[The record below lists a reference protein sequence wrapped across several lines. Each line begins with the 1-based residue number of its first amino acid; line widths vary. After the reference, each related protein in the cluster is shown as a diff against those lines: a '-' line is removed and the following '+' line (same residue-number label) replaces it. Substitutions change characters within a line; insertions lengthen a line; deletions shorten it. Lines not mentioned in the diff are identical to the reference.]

1 MPGMDIVL
9 YDDDFFERVVNVE
22 KRIFFLVEF
31 FFVGNGKSRLN
42 IISSAAF
49 VADKIHLRL
58 FQSLFSVDTRAGGD
72 DSDIDVEF
80 ADHQFV
86 VDDVFHDMIFFL
98 LAKIQPAVAKPY
110 VGKIIFERGIDVLSP
125 FYVKALRFRYQK
137 GFLQIGE
144 IGFYGGFGNF
154 HPLASEGVRKFFGV
168 GQRAYGGGKNI
179 YNLIYITVL
188 AQVVPFDDVIQID
201 VIEHIRKI
209 ADFLLIA
216 FTVYEIGKSAV
227 SKIVSPSV
235 RFFAVI
241 YREKFRECKRIHL
254 NDVAAPA
261 ELGAYIGRQKFGIA
275 ARDIDIDVLPA
286 QKSVQDTVKFY
297 GFFTFDFRF

>member
-98 LAKIQPAVAKPY
+98 LAKIQPAVAKPH
-110 VGKIIFERGIDVLSP
+110 VGKVIFER
-125 FYVKALRFRYQK
+125 
-137 GFLQIGE
+137 
-144 IGFYGGFGNF
+144 
-154 HPLASEGVRKFFGV
+154 
-168 GQRAYGGGKNI
+168 
-179 YNLIYITVL
+179 
-188 AQVVPFDDVIQID
+188 
-201 VIEHIRKI
+201 
-209 ADFLLIA
+209 
-216 FTVYEIGKSAV
+216 
-227 SKIVSPSV
+227 
-235 RFFAVI
+235 
-241 YREKFRECKRIHL
+241 
-254 NDVAAPA
+254 
-261 ELGAYIGRQKFGIA
+261 
-275 ARDIDIDVLPA
+275 
-286 QKSVQDTVKFY
+286 
-297 GFFTFDFRF
+297 